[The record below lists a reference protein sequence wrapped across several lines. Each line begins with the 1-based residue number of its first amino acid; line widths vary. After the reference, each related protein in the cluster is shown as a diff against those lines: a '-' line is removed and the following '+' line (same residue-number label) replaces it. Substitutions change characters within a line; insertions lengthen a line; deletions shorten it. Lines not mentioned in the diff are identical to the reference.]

1 MLARGRRVLLVAL
14 AISILLH
21 LLLAGYWYW
30 PYSHNQPEEQ
40 LSNVRIVQITR
51 RAPVPLQTHAPKP
64 LPAPVDTKAHSAPSH
79 RRRHVARRQTR
90 GGAPRTYA
98 PQTPRPAVTATPSR
112 AAAGCVNPNAGPAIA
127 ATPDTPDIAAA
138 ARASRI
144 TGIVAIDVSLDPAGN
159 VTDAKVARSIGNDGL
174 DASALTMARNASY
187 TPKYAACK
195 GVASTYT
202 FTPWRGSRRAR
213 GDPQRSKSAPN

>member
-1 MLARGRRVLLVAL
+1 VRARGRQILLVAL

-30 PYSHNQPEEQ
+30 PSHPESEAQ
-40 LSNVRIVQITR
+40 LSNVRITQIAHRTP
-51 RAPVPLQTHAPKP
+51 APLQTPAPKP
-64 LPAPVDTKAHSAPSH
+64 VQTPRIATKAHSKIAPPQASTH
-79 RRRHVARRQTR
+79 GGPNARR
-90 GGAPRTYA
+90 GAVIYA
-98 PQTPRPAVTATPSR
+98 AQTPRPVVTATPAR
-112 AAAGCVNPNAGPAIA
+112 TTAGCANPNAGPSVS

-144 TGIVAIDVSLDPAGN
+144 TGVVAIDVSLDSAGN

-187 TPKYAACK
+187 TPKLTACK

-202 FTPWRGSRRAR
+202 FTVKFVAW
-213 GDPQRSKSAPN
+213 

>member
-1 MLARGRRVLLVAL
+1 MRARGRRVLLVAL
-14 AISILLH
+14 AISLLLH

-30 PYSHNQPEEQ
+30 PSHTESEAQ
-40 LSNVRIVQITR
+40 LSNVRIVQITHR
-51 RAPVPLQTHAPKP
+51 PPPPVQTPAPKP
-64 LPAPVDTKAHSAPSH
+64 VQTPRIATKAHSKIAPPQIASH
-79 RRRHVARRQTR
+79 NGPNARR
-90 GGAPRTYA
+90 GPVTYA
-98 PQTPRPAVTATPSR
+98 PQTPRPVGTATPAR
-112 AAAGCVNPNAGPAIA
+112 VAAGCTNPNAGPAVS

-144 TGIVAIDVSLDPAGN
+144 TGVVAIDVSLDPAGN

-187 TPKYAACK
+187 TPKYTACK

-202 FTPWRGSRRAR
+202 FTVKFVAW
-213 GDPQRSKSAPN
+213 